1 MVPDETD
8 DGRSGLGE
16 VHVTILVT
24 RQPRRYSFRSLLAGT
39 RVRVGLALVGLLAA
53 GTAGTLIVASQHPGR
68 SQAAGRSPQ
77 IQSPQLAAA
86 VTTRF
91 GIEFHC
97 LRLTVVSPD
106 HTYARVDF
114 DPATPC
120 GTYGNYVTIILHR
133 VHGAWLREFETTG
146 WTCPT
151 SLLPPAVPPALQLC
165 RGTAPPPPRA
175 LHPSDH
181 PKGAGFL
188 PTSSHNHPSFRA
200 STFPAA
206 APKGWSAS

>member
-1 MVPDETD
+1 MARGETD

-24 RQPRRYSFRSLLAGT
+24 RQPRPRWLRSLLAGT

-53 GTAGTLIVASQHPGR
+53 GMAGTLIVASQHPGP

-106 HTYARVDF
+106 RTYARVDF
-114 DPATPC
+114 DPAMPC

-151 SLLPPAVPPALQLC
+151 SLLPPAVPAELQLC
-165 RGTAPPPPRA
+165 RGTATSPPPSSAPQRS
-175 LHPSDH
+175 PEGS
-181 PKGAGFL
+181 GFL
-188 PTSSHNHPSFRA
+188 PHEP
-200 STFPAA
+200 P
-206 APKGWSAS
+206 